1 MKRTILI
8 IMVAWFCGGCE
19 TTETQTAANVTETP
33 AFGAQVQAPFDA
45 MAQNAAQPETVL
57 GSVKFQYDKDFL
69 TPDAK
74 TALDWIAQDIAQR
87 DGLVVVEGHAD
98 HFNTDP
104 YNLRLGYKRALNV
117 ADYLKSAGV
126 WDERLVI
133 RSFGEARP
141 AATNWIDSER
151 AKNRQVVIKMFDQ
164 GDGMT
169 AKEGARA
176 YQKTLQEKKT
186 SDTRSSGINLIMS
199 QGKQ

>member
-57 GSVKFQYDKDFL
+57 GSVKFLYDKDFL

-169 AKEGARA
+169 AKEGVRA

>member
-1 MKRTILI
+1 MLI
-8 IMVAWFCGGCE
+8 ILVAWYCGGCE
-19 TTETQTAANVTETP
+19 TAKTQTPADVTAAP
-33 AFGAQVQAPFDA
+33 PFGARVQAPFDA

-57 GSVKFQYDKDFL
+57 GAVHFQYDKDFL
-69 TPDAK
+69 TADAK

-87 DGLVVVEGHAD
+87 DGLVIVEGHAD
-98 HFNTDP
+98 HFNTEP

-133 RSFGEARP
+133 RSFGEDRP

-169 AKEGARA
+169 AKEGVRA
-176 YQKTLQEKKT
+176 YRKTLQDKKA
-186 SDTRSSGINLIMS
+186 SDSRATGINLIMS
-199 QGKQ
+199 EAKQ

>member
-33 AFGAQVQAPFDA
+33 AFGAQVQAPFDT

-57 GSVKFQYDKDFL
+57 GSVKFLYDKDFL

-74 TALDWIAQDIAQR
+74 TALDWIAQDVAQR

-104 YNLRLGYKRALNV
+104 YNLRLGYRRALNV

-169 AKEGARA
+169 AKEGVRA

-186 SDTRSSGINLIMS
+186 SDTRSSGVNLFMS
-199 QGKQ
+199 QAKQ